1 MQEEIKSRGVE
12 GASVLAPARHGEVL
26 TSSMEVTAALTTGTA
41 PHGAATQTRG
51 LGDIAHGDV
60 SSYLRLIRVIMSPAL
75 IYVVIVS
82 PQSCIDRS

>member
-1 MQEEIKSRGVE
+1 M
-12 GASVLAPARHGEVL
+12 
-26 TSSMEVTAALTTGTA
+26 TAALTTGTA
-41 PHGAATQTRG
+41 LHGAATQTWR
-51 LGDIAHGDV
+51 LGYIAHGDV